1 MSKYIIAFQKKY
13 GLVADGIIGRNT
25 LNKLKTVFGLTN
37 EQVAHFMGQAH
48 VESGGFSTAYENLN
62 YSAEGLVKIFPKYF
76 DKATAPKY
84 ARNPE
89 MIANRAYANRM
100 GNGNEASGMGYKF
113 RGRGALQLTGYNN
126 YKAFSTFIGKDVTTN
141 PDLVAEE
148 FFLESAIFYFK
159 TNNLW
164 RLCGKVD
171 NQTITGISKAINL
184 GNYNSKATPHGL
196 QDRINKT
203 MYFYRMM

>member
-1 MSKYIIAFQKKY
+1 MSKYIKNFQAKY

-25 LNKLKTVFGLTN
+25 LKKIMEIFGLTK
-37 EQVAHFMGQAH
+37 EQTAHFMGQAAH
-48 VESGGFSTAYENLN
+48 ESGMFATAYENLN
-62 YSAEGLVKIFPKYF
+62 YSAEGLLNTFPKYF
-76 DKATAPKY
+76 DKVTATKY
-84 ARNPE
+84 ARQPE
-89 MIANRAYANRM
+89 KIANRAYANRM

-113 RGRGALQLTGYNN
+113 RGRGSLQLTGFDN
-126 YKAFSTFIGKDVTTN
+126 YKAFSTFIGKDCITN
-141 PDLVAEE
+141 PNLVAEE

-164 RLCGKVD
+164 KLCTKVD
-171 NQTITGISKAINL
+171 NQTITGISKAVNL